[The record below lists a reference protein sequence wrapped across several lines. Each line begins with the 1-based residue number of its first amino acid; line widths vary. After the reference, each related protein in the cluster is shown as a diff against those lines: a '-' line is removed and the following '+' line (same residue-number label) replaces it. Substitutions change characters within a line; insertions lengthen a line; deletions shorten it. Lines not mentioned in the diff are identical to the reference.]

1 MMWNSDTNGGCDI
14 QIKKLPSAQLSKCE
28 VQHFWISLLSFFLFC
43 VSADLLA
50 EEFKTLILLPQFL
63 CTTSHFTTLVLNLI

>member
-28 VQHFWISLLSFFLFC
+28 VQHF
-43 VSADLLA
+43 
-50 EEFKTLILLPQFL
+50 
-63 CTTSHFTTLVLNLI
+63 